1 MIEYI
6 QNFQNNY
13 LYVSNNTSFY
23 ITESNC
29 IRAKIL
35 LNNKKYFVICFI
47 WNNQIVCYLNNTI
60 YELSQFKILK
70 IFNIINL
77 YDGSQIKFKLNN
89 KIVAGYIHYFDI
101 NAVINQN
108 KILIIDYY
116 DYEKTY
122 LIDIN
127 RIIANDFTII

>member
-1 MIEYI
+1 MTEYI
-6 QNFQNNY
+6 QKFQNNY

-47 WNNQIVCYLNNTI
+47 WDNQIVCSLNDNL
-60 YELSQFKILK
+60 YDLSQFKILK

-89 KIVAGYIHYFDI
+89 KIVSGYIHYFDI